1 VKQPDE
7 THILGGMSD
16 GTLSV
21 RRRQPKGA
29 EVQEQV
35 NTSEIYMDIP
45 GDLNPGAR
53 RSLPKAT
60 SDAGELR
67 MITQP
72 VKKLKEYD
80 KLLKA
85 FKYSAALDS
94 VLKKVLILSTIAGL
108 FLISLFY
115 IRLERTAGHYFFSN
129 TRTHTSRWTE
139 DCLGWT

>member
-1 VKQPDE
+1 
-7 THILGGMSD
+7 MSD

-35 NTSEIYMDIP
+35 DFSDIYVDIP
-45 GDLNPGAR
+45 GDLSPVAR

-60 SDAGELR
+60 RDAGELR
-67 MITQP
+67 MVTQP

-85 FKYSAALDS
+85 FKYSAALDT
-94 VLKKVLILSTIAGL
+94 VLKKVLVLSTIAVL
-108 FLISLFY
+108 FLISF
-115 IRLERTAGHYFFSN
+115 ISVLERTASHDFLSN
-129 TRTHTSRWTE
+129 TRAHTSRWIE
-139 DCLGWT
+139 NCLSWT

>member
-1 VKQPDE
+1 MKQPDE

-29 EVQEQV
+29 EVH
-35 NTSEIYMDIP
+35 YMDIS
-45 GDLNPGAR
+45 GDLNPLTR

-67 MITQP
+67 MVTQP

-108 FLISLFY
+108 FLIS
-115 IRLERTAGHYFFSN
+115 ILESTPGHNFLPN
-129 TRTHTSRWTE
+129 TRTHTSRWT
-139 DCLGWT
+139 

>member
-1 VKQPDE
+1 
-7 THILGGMSD
+7 MSD

-35 NTSEIYMDIP
+35 NPTDIYVGIS
-45 GDLNPGAR
+45 GDLNPVAR

-67 MITQP
+67 MVTQS
-72 VKKLKEYD
+72 VKKLKVYD
-80 KLLKA
+80 KFLKA

-94 VLKKVLILSTIAGL
+94 VLKKVLFLSTIAGL
-108 FLISLFY
+108 FFISLY
-115 IRLERTAGHYFFSN
+115 S
-129 TRTHTSRWTE
+129 S
-139 DCLGWT
+139 

>member
-1 VKQPDE
+1 MKQPDE

-21 RRRQPKGA
+21 RRRQPKVA
-29 EVQEQV
+29 EIQTQV
-35 NTSEIYMDIP
+35 NSSDIYVDIP
-45 GDLNPGAR
+45 GDLNPLTR
-53 RSLPKAT
+53 KSLPKAT

-67 MITQP
+67 MVTQP

-94 VLKKVLILSTIAGL
+94 VLKKVLILSTIAGP
-108 FLISLFY
+108 FLIS
-115 IRLERTAGHYFFSN
+115 ILESTTGHNFLLN

-139 DCLGWT
+139 DCLGRT

>member
-1 VKQPDE
+1 MQQPDE

-21 RRRQPKGA
+21 RRRQLKGA

-35 NTSEIYMDIP
+35 NSSDIYVDIP
-45 GDLNPGAR
+45 GDLNPVAR

-60 SDAGELR
+60 PDAGELR
-67 MITQP
+67 MVTQP

-108 FLISLFY
+108 FLISL
-115 IRLERTAGHYFFSN
+115 ISVLERTAGHNFLPN
-129 TRTHTSRWTE
+129 TRTHTSRWVE

>member
-1 VKQPDE
+1 
-7 THILGGMSD
+7 MSD

-35 NTSEIYMDIP
+35 NSSDIYVDIP
-45 GDLNPGAR
+45 GHLNPASR

-60 SDAGELR
+60 RDAGELR
-67 MITQP
+67 MVTQP

-85 FKYSAALDS
+85 FKYSAALDT

-108 FLISLFY
+108 SLISF
-115 IRLERTAGHYFFSN
+115 ISVLERTACYNFLSN

-139 DCLGWT
+139 DCLGRT

>member
-1 VKQPDE
+1 MKQPDE

-21 RRRQPKGA
+21 RMRQPKVA
-29 EVQEQV
+29 EIQTQV
-35 NTSEIYMDIP
+35 NSSDIYVDIP
-45 GDLNPGAR
+45 GDLNPLTR
-53 RSLPKAT
+53 KSLPKAT

-67 MITQP
+67 MVTQP

-94 VLKKVLILSTIAGL
+94 VLKKVLILSTIAGP
-108 FLISLFY
+108 FLIS
-115 IRLERTAGHYFFSN
+115 ILESTTGHNFLLN

-139 DCLGWT
+139 DCLGRT

>member
-1 VKQPDE
+1 MSGHIGMLFLFRMNKLRLHVKQPDE

-35 NTSEIYMDIP
+35 NPSDIYVDIP
-45 GDLNPGAR
+45 GDLNPVAR
-53 RSLPKAT
+53 RFLPKAR

-67 MITQP
+67 MTTRP

-80 KLLKA
+80 KLLKT

-94 VLKKVLILSTIAGL
+94 ILKKVLILSTIVAS
-108 FLISLFY
+108 F
-115 IRLERTAGHYFFSN
+115 
-129 TRTHTSRWTE
+129 
-139 DCLGWT
+139 